1 MWHAEDS
8 DHLQKEPTRV
18 VCYHGVAV
26 LGVTLPQISEDEDRV
41 AVRIFGHQFAENE
54 GDEVEAPDS
63 ERIEIL
69 LNGTEA
75 LELMFAIMAGYEG
88 TYGPLRIPGGS
99 VN

>member
-1 MWHAEDS
+1 MWHDGES
-8 DHLQKEPTRV
+8 DHLKKEPTRV

-26 LGVTLPQISEDEDRV
+26 FGVNLPQIQEDRV

-54 GDEVEAPDS
+54 GDEIGDPDS

-69 LNGTEA
+69 LTGTEA
-75 LELMFAIMAGYEG
+75 LELMSAIMAGYEG
-88 TYGPLRIPGGS
+88 TYGPLMIPGGS